1 MSSNR
6 IGIDVPSGKIQR
18 EQIFDRN
25 LGEHPQHRGINATG
39 SNQRALLSGHYVA
52 MVMLEDHL
60 AYGAY
65 YQELGIAS
73 PFPIVN
79 RPDAIAQ
86 LNEEYVFFGIS
97 AGINQ
102 TELLIRD
109 IEKAAK
115 DKASEVAGPTR

>member
-6 IGIDVPSGKIQR
+6 IGIDVPSAKIQR
-18 EQIFDRN
+18 DQIFGRN
-25 LGEHPQHRGINATG
+25 LGEHPQHRGINTTR
-39 SNQRALLSGHYVA
+39 SNQQALLSGHYVA

-60 AYGAY
+60 AFGAY

-73 PFPIVN
+73 PFPIVS

-97 AGINQ
+97 SGLNQ
-102 TELLIRD
+102 TGQLVRD
-109 IEKAAK
+109 FEKAAK
-115 DKASEVAGPTR
+115 GKASEVAGRKR